1 MVPLTTPPL
10 GPNLLGWTDAGAAA
24 FDGVPL
30 TSQQKMS
37 SLLVVDGY
45 VRSHVRMSLTL
56 GLVDP
61 KSPPPDP
68 YVTVLPLLLDPKRFP
83 ALVAAAPAIVDDN
96 EGEDLFRD
104 EMRFGLDVILDG
116 IEALTHTSSSSKL
129 T

>member
-1 MVPLTTPPL
+1 
-10 GPNLLGWTDAGAAA
+10 
-24 FDGVPL
+24 
-30 TSQQKMS
+30 
-37 SLLVVDGY
+37 
-45 VRSHVRMSLTL
+45 
-56 GLVDP
+56 
-61 KSPPPDP
+61 
-68 YVTVLPLLLDPKRFP
+68 VTVLPLLVDPKRFP